1 MDVKAGS
8 SAACLALRG
17 RDRVNGRHGWAERA
31 EGFDAQ
37 LRSKLVVRC
46 LGMER
51 NSSSTSFIFVPKARL
66 FNGWLFG
73 AAFADKVLRDL
84 KLYISP
90 PGLLV
95 QFGDVFD
102 TVMWV
107 HTL

>member
-1 MDVKAGS
+1 M
-8 SAACLALRG
+8 
-17 RDRVNGRHGWAERA
+17 GRHGWAERA

-46 LGMER
+46 LGRER
-51 NSSSTSFIFVPKARL
+51 NSSSTSFIFVPGVGL
-66 FNGWLFG
+66 FNGWLLG

-95 QFGDVFD
+95 QFGNV
-102 TVMWV
+102 
-107 HTL
+107 LAL